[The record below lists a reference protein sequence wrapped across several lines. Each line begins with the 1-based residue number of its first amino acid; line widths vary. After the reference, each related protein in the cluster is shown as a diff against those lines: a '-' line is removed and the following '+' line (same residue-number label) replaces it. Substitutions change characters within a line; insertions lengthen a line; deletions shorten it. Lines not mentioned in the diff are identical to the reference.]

1 MILLARFDGKEALLR
16 AARALREAGVGGVE
30 TYSPVQLHEEGADT
44 EASRLPLLVLAAGI
58 AGCAGM
64 FGLQWYAFSA
74 GYPLNVG
81 GRPDFAWEAY
91 VPNAFEV
98 GVLCAVVTAF
108 AGFLVANRLPRPYSP
123 VDESYAFREASRDG
137 YFLAIRRAGDRE
149 RAVLM
154 AQRPWR
160 VEELDG

>member
-16 AARALREAGVGGVE
+16 ATRALREAGIRDVE

-44 EASRLPLLVLAAGI
+44 EASRLPLLVLAAGA
-58 AGCAGM
+58 AGAIGM

-81 GRPDFAWEAY
+81 GRPDFAWPAY

-98 GVLCAVVTAF
+98 GVLCAVVTAST
-108 AGFLVANRLPRPYSP
+108 GFLAANRLPRPYSP
-123 VDESYAFREASRDG
+123 LDESYAFREASRDG
-137 YFLAIRRAGDRE
+137 YFLAVWKADGQARALLDELGPHRI
-149 RAVLM
+149 
-154 AQRPWR
+154 
-160 VEELDG
+160 EELEG